1 MIAPPMPTT
10 TPMIVFFELDERPED
25 PELLLFWLLRLA
37 ALDDVEDA
45 EAAVAATLVVC
56 LAVEV

>member
-10 TPMIVFFELDERPED
+10 TPIIVFFALDDRPEE
-25 PELLLFWLLRLA
+25 PESLLFWLLRLA

-45 EAAVAATLVVC
+45 EAAVAATLDVC